1 MEGGAEGSLGGGGA
15 AALGGQ
21 GKAAE
26 IAGGWRNTL
35 GMCMG
40 LGGGLSDKKD
50 GAWGEGVDRG
60 ACEG

>member
-1 MEGGAEGSLGGGGA
+1 MEGGAVGALRGRGA
-15 AALGGQ
+15 AALGRQ
-21 GKAAE
+21 GRAAG